1 MNPHA
6 RYHPRS
12 AEIEIHT
19 HHATHTHTHTRTH
32 KSCPCLPR
40 RRPPPTPL
48 ARRAAQRR
56 SCLSLWGGRRCAA
69 PPSYTRDSTV
79 IKGRGGPRGVRGR
92 GAAPGCARCPSRA
105 LGRKFHVITI
115 HVSVGPLTPP
125 RRELRRLRRKKV
137 DVARTDRAQTVVF
150 SPNKAALCPALVNAT
165 REV

>member
-19 HHATHTHTHTRTH
+19 HHATHTHTRTH
-32 KSCPCLPR
+32 KSCPRLPR

-79 IKGRGGPRGVRGR
+79 LKGPGGG
-92 GAAPGCARCPSRA
+92 PGCA
-105 LGRKFHVITI
+105 GR
-115 HVSVGPLTPP
+115 P
-125 RRELRRLRRKKV
+125 RGAR
-137 DVARTDRAQTVVF
+137 VARVGLVAENFMSLLFMSVWVRSLPRDANLDGCAEKSRCR
-150 SPNKAALCPALVNAT
+150 PNRRTQAVIHQYKEALCPALVNAT